1 MVCVIIRFPIK
12 GYAISYHSDLKCNV
26 QIENIESLICFR
38 YVLNNLI
45 DIPTIYRYIREYNFI
60 LKYLKRYIAK
70 SWWLLW
76 WAHNLQIQQIQ
87 FGIICYAVFLVR
99 YSLPYLRRCVWP
111 TSKCSVGLFSCASNR
126 KIL

>member
-1 MVCVIIRFPIK
+1 MVFVIIHFPIK
-12 GYAISYHSDLKCNV
+12 GYAISYHSDLKYNV
-26 QIENIESLICFR
+26 QIENIEPHIFFR
-38 YVLNNLI
+38 YVLNEN
-45 DIPTIYRYIREYNFI
+45 IPLMYRYIREYTFF

-111 TSKCSVGLFSCASNR
+111 TTKCIVGLFSGASNR
-126 KIL
+126 EIL